1 MTIET
6 RYIAGKAVGALG
18 FGCMNVSHAYGNPP
32 SKEAAQGLL
41 RRAVDIGVTHFDTA
55 ALYGFGSN
63 EKLVGETLAPYRKE
77 VFLASKCGMTGVD
90 GQRVIDGR
98 PETLM
103 KTIDESLRN
112 LHTDFIDLYYLHRW
126 DKSVPIE
133 DSVGALA
140 TMVEAGKIGAVGL
153 SEVSERTLRAAH
165 AVHPIAAV
173 QTEYSLWT
181 RNPELGVLKASGELG
196 TAFVAFSPLG
206 RGFLS
211 GGADEAALMTEKD
224 IRRGMPRFQ
233 GANFDANQELFR
245 QLQTLAEEG
254 GCTPAQLSLRW
265 LLAEAPH
272 IIPIPGT
279 RSESHLIEN
288 QATLEID
295 INPTL
300 LARAGQ
306 LINQNSIKGERY
318 PLATQAEIDTEEF

>member
-1 MTIET
+1 MDT
-6 RYIAGKAVGALG
+6 RYIAGKYVGALG

-32 SKEAAQGLL
+32 AKEVAQALL
-41 RRAVDIGVTHFDTA
+41 RRAVDTGVRHFDTA

-77 VFLASKCGMTGVD
+77 IFLASKCGMTGVD
-90 GQRVIDGR
+90 GKRVIDGR

-103 KTIDESLRN
+103 KTIDDSLRN
-112 LHTDFIDLYYLHRW
+112 LRTDFIDLYYLHRW

-140 TMVEAGKIGAVGL
+140 SMVDAGKIGAVGL
-153 SEVSERTLRAAH
+153 SEVSELTLRNAH

-181 RNPELGVLKASGELG
+181 RNPELGVLNACADLG
-196 TAFVAFSPLG
+196 AAFVAFSPVG

-211 GGADEAALMTEKD
+211 GGVDEAASMAESD

-233 GANFDANQELFR
+233 GANFEANQALFR
-245 QLQTLAEEG
+245 QLQGLAEEG

-279 RSESHLIEN
+279 RSEHHLIEN
-288 QATLEID
+288 QRTLELD
-295 INPTL
+295 ISPEL
-300 LARAGQ
+300 LARAGK
-306 LINQNSIKGERY
+306 LINQSSVKGERY
-318 PLATQAEIDTEEF
+318 PPATQAEIDTEEF

>member
-1 MTIET
+1 MMDT

-32 SKEAAQGLL
+32 AREAAQALL
-41 RRAVDIGVTHFDTA
+41 RRAVDMGVRHFDTA

-77 VFLASKCGMTGVD
+77 IFLASKCGMTGVD
-90 GQRVIDGR
+90 GKRVIDGR

-103 KTIDESLRN
+103 TTIDDSLRN
-112 LHTDFIDLYYLHRW
+112 LRTDFIDLYYLHRW

-140 TMVEAGKIGAVGL
+140 CMVDAGKIGAIGL
-153 SEVSERTLRAAH
+153 SEVSERTLRNAH

-181 RNPELGVLKASGELG
+181 RNPELGVLDACADLG
-196 TAFVAFSPLG
+196 AAFVAFSPVG

-211 GGADEAALMTEKD
+211 GGVDEAASMAEKD

-233 GANFDANQELFR
+233 GANFEANQALFR
-245 QLQTLAEEG
+245 QLQGLAEEG

-279 RSESHLIEN
+279 RSENHLIEN
-288 QATLEID
+288 QRTLELD
-295 INPTL
+295 ISPEL
-300 LARAGQ
+300 LALAGK
-306 LINQNSIKGERY
+306 LINQSSVKGERY
-318 PLATQAEIDTEEF
+318 PPATQAEIDTEEF

>member
-1 MTIET
+1 MDT
-6 RYIAGKAVGALG
+6 RYIAGKDVGALG

-32 SKEAAQGLL
+32 AKEVAQALL
-41 RRAVDIGVTHFDTA
+41 HRAVDIGVRHFDTA

-77 VFLASKCGMTGVD
+77 IFLASKCGMTGVD
-90 GQRVIDGR
+90 GKRVIDGR

-103 KTIDESLRN
+103 KTIDDSLRN
-112 LHTDFIDLYYLHRW
+112 LRTDFIDLYYLHRW

-140 TMVEAGKIGAVGL
+140 SMVDAGKIGAVGL
-153 SEVSERTLRAAH
+153 SEVSERTLRNAH

-181 RNPELGVLKASGELG
+181 RNPELGVLGACADLG
-196 TAFVAFSPLG
+196 AAFEAFSPVG

-211 GGADEAALMTEKD
+211 GGVDEAASMAEKY

-233 GANFDANQELFR
+233 GANFEANQALFR
-245 QLQTLAEEG
+245 QLQALAEEG

-279 RSESHLIEN
+279 RSENHLIEN
-288 QATLEID
+288 QRTLELD
-295 INPTL
+295 ISPEL
-300 LARAGQ
+300 LALAGK
-306 LINQNSIKGERY
+306 LINQSSVKGERY
-318 PLATQAEIDTEEF
+318 PPATQAEIDTEEF